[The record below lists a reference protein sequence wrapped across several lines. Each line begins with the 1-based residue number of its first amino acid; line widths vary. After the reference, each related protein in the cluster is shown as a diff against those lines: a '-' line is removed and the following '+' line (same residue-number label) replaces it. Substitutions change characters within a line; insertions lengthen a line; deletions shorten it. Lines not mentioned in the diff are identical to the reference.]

1 MLQGKLSKKT
11 NVLNTRIPINDYLF
25 IFYKLLTGHTYAQ
38 IERDVNVSLKTITVI
53 RKRLRHIMSIYM
65 GNKNML
71 IGGIGKVIECDES
84 VLSRRGIIMNPT
96 SAHDK
101 VKDTIWILG
110 CIDNNLERNFFV
122 KRIPDRKAETL
133 TKVLESVIGVCSN
146 FCTDGYPSYPEVA
159 RNLHVVHHVVNHS
172 LGFKSEDGTHKN
184 NIEGFCAIL
193 KYKMRK

>member
-1 MLQGKLSKKT
+1 
-11 NVLNTRIPINDYLF
+11 
-25 IFYKLLTGHTYAQ
+25 
-38 IERDVNVSLKTITVI
+38 
-53 RKRLRHIMSIYM
+53 
-65 GNKNML
+65 ML
-71 IGGIGKVIECDES
+71 IGDIGKVVESDES
-84 VLSRRGIIMNPT
+84 ILSRHGIIMNPT

-133 TKVLESVIGVCSN
+133 TKVLESVIGVCPN

-159 RNLHVVHHVVNHS
+159 RNLHAVHHVVNHS

-184 NIEGFCAIL
+184 NIEGFWAIL
-193 KYKMRK
+193 KDKMRK